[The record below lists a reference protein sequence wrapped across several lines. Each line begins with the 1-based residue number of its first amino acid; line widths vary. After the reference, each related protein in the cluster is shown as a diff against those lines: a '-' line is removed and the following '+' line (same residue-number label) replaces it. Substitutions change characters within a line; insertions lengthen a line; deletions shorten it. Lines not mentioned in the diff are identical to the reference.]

1 MKGQKKRLF
10 VLILSFIPIT
20 LLACLSLIGVLW
32 LTPYVNMTYTIF
44 YLNLMQ
50 NFRKALTGLYR
61 KGAAMLYASAAPS
74 TVLAPELIHFKYQI
88 IKLSRAPSSTAS
100 ALPLSTPVRW
110 SFTSV

>member
-1 MKGQKKRLF
+1 MKYITLGQDDKELSEIVLGMMRIKDKSVKEVLQFSAEIMKGQKKRLF

-50 NFRKALTGLYR
+50 NFRKA
-61 KGAAMLYASAAPS
+61 
-74 TVLAPELIHFKYQI
+74 
-88 IKLSRAPSSTAS
+88 
-100 ALPLSTPVRW
+100 
-110 SFTSV
+110 